1 MTHLSSDYNSWLEES
16 EERATSN
23 QLFCFFFGGG
33 GVVVGALTLHHQWIW
48 QAGCEECVCVQQHG
62 SQMEDDMSVVVP
74 RGPLAAFTPGETSS
88 PMDGKTEEYKK
99 DLYRR

>member
-1 MTHLSSDYNSWLEES
+1 M
-16 EERATSN
+16 
-23 QLFCFFFGGG
+23 
-33 GVVVGALTLHHQWIW
+33 
-48 QAGCEECVCVQQHG
+48 QQHG

-74 RGPLAAFTPGETSS
+74 RGPLAAFTPGEKSS

>member
-33 GVVVGALTLHHQWIW
+33 GVVVGAGWCFYG
-48 QAGCEECVCVQQHG
+48 GCRRLSGEVNCGHLQDGDRSSGRGLVE
-62 SQMEDDMSVVVP
+62 VVLVV
-74 RGPLAAFTPGETSS
+74 
-88 PMDGKTEEYKK
+88 
-99 DLYRR
+99 